1 MSRAPDQKNARLI
14 KREIALRT
22 NLKKR
27 KRFKSIKKVSDKKI
41 LETLTKNLIVV
52 QHYLMRKKTYLE
64 IVSKKD

>member
-27 KRFKSIKKVSDKKI
+27 KRFKEKIKKK
-41 LETLTKNLIVV
+41 
-52 QHYLMRKKTYLE
+52 
-64 IVSKKD
+64 